1 MRIVRDLSQ
10 VSSSFD
16 SCQREALTAFGR
28 NEVFLEGKLVN
39 LCLYR
44 TFIDHAHTFF
54 ATTSQNFGKIQSI

>member
-28 NEVFLEGKLVN
+28 NEVFLEGKCVLLPILASEHSDRLFSYFV
-39 LCLYR
+39 
-44 TFIDHAHTFF
+44 AP
-54 ATTSQNFGKIQSI
+54 TT